1 MNENDQLQAHPD
13 HTTRPFRG
21 RFMDM
26 VHPSS
31 DVKVADK
38 ANFASNRQSDKSE
51 ESEPTEKANNIFEPV
66 AFSNSTKPEIYDTE
80 ETEPKDAVS
89 NQPELLESASDD
101 KELDQAK
108 DEPLKSPFLP
118 GIKVDKR
125 PLGNAETTMS
135 SVMPDWLQRELDD
148 LSEPELPADDGGS
161 GNMELELPAKVSSKT
176 ESEEP
181 KLEPVSPVVVELSPS
196 RSIDTR
202 AALENTMIQPQYKA
216 NTSNGLDRPSSPYAY
231 ASQDDNTT
239 TAKVKKHIPVWTWI
253 IIYILLI
260 LVGGAVGALIY
271 LSGWLG

>member
-1 MNENDQLQAHPD
+1 MDENDRIQNHTD
-13 HTTRPFRG
+13 HTARPFRG

-38 ANFASNRQSDKSE
+38 ANFAPDRQSDKSE
-51 ESEPTEKANNIFEPV
+51 KSESTTETNNIFEPV
-66 AFSNSTKPEIYDTE
+66 AFSDPTKSEPSEST
-80 ETEPKDAVS
+80 
-89 NQPELLESASDD
+89 SDD
-101 KELDQAK
+101 TELDQAK

-125 PLGNAETTMS
+125 PLSNAETMS
-135 SVMPDWLQRELDD
+135 STMPDWLQRELND

-161 GNMELELPAKVSSKT
+161 GDLELELPAKVSSKT
-176 ESEEP
+176 ESEENKP
-181 KLEPVSPVVVELSPS
+181 ELANPVVVELSPS

-216 NTSNGLDRPSSPYAY
+216 NTSNDIDHPSSPYAY
-231 ASQDDNTT
+231 ASQDETT
-239 TAKVKKHIPVWTWI
+239 TTPKDKKHIPVWTWI